1 MSNSVY
7 DTPNNTIEVNRHILT
22 ILVDNEPGVLA
33 RVIGMFSGRGYN
45 IDSLN
50 VAEVNNQHLSRITIV
65 THGTTEV
72 VAQIQSQLMR
82 IVPVHSVTNLGNEN
96 SSVEAEVA
104 LVYFFTT
111 NVSGQLQVQKE
122 FFVKPKLCPEH
133 YDKYLLDL
141 PKKQT
146 KILPSYDYVVV
157 TAKFSCVLS
166 FNIRSILLYQNPRK
180 IWIVAPPKVKFSF
193 L

>member
-1 MSNSVY
+1 MNNSVY
-7 DTPNNTIEVNRHILT
+7 DAPNNSVEINRHILT

-72 VAQIQSQLMR
+72 VEQIQSQLMR
-82 IVPVHSVTNLGNEN
+82 IVPVHSVTNLDNEN

-104 LVYFFTT
+104 LVYFFVT
-111 NVSGQLQVQKE
+111 NNNKKKAFQI
-122 FFVKPKLCPEH
+122 C
-133 YDKYLLDL
+133 DL
-141 PKKQT
+141 
-146 KILPSYDYVVV
+146 YR
-157 TAKFSCVLS
+157 A
-166 FNIRSILLYQNPRK
+166 RK
-180 IWIVAPPKVKFSF
+180 IENENNSIIFEIAGTSERIDTFINDISKVTTIEIVRSGPVAISSVNKNQEE
-193 L
+193 

>member
-1 MSNSVY
+1 MSNSIY
-7 DTPNNTIEVNRHILT
+7 DTPNNTIEINRHILT

-72 VAQIQSQLMR
+72 VKQIQSQLMR
-82 IVPVHSVTNLGNEN
+82 IVPVHSVTNLDNEN

-104 LVYFFTT
+104 LVYFFVTDENKKKAFQICDLYRARKIENENNSIIFEIAGTSERIDTFIKDISKVTT
-111 NVSGQLQVQKE
+111 IEIVRSGPVAISS
-122 FFVKPKLCPEH
+122 VN
-133 YDKYLLDL
+133 
-141 PKKQT
+141 KKQEE
-146 KILPSYDYVVV
+146 
-157 TAKFSCVLS
+157 
-166 FNIRSILLYQNPRK
+166 
-180 IWIVAPPKVKFSF
+180 
-193 L
+193 

>member
-1 MSNSVY
+1 MNKPDKSVY
-7 DTPNNTIEVNRHILT
+7 DSPTNVSETRRHILT

-65 THGTTEV
+65 TQGTNEV
-72 VAQIQSQLMR
+72 LEQIQTQLMN
-82 IVPVHSVTNLGNEN
+82 IVPVHNVTNLQKEG

-104 LVYFFTT
+104 LVYMDIDEK
-111 NVSGQLQVQKE
+111 NKKE
-122 FFVKPKLCPEH
+122 AYEICDF
-133 YDKYLLDL
+133 YR
-141 PKKQT
+141 
-146 KILPSYDYVVV
+146 
-157 TAKFSCVLS
+157 A
-166 FNIRSILLYQNPRK
+166 RK
-180 IWIVAPPKVKFSF
+180 IENEHNSIIFEIAGASQRIDAFIKDISKITQIEIVRSGPVAISSMIKDKEE